1 MRILLDTH
9 TILWWV
15 DGSDQLSTLA
25 RDLISD
31 PQTSNVLSVVTLWEV
46 AIKYHLGRLRIPG
59 TPEEFFANL
68 TEELDLTMLPIEKA
82 YAFTAAALP
91 LHHRDPFGRM
101 LIAQAIVEQVPI
113 LSSDARLARYPVRI
127 LW

>member
-15 DGSDQLSTLA
+15 GDSDQLSTLA

-68 TEELDLTMLPIEKA
+68 TEHLDLTMLPIEMA

-91 LHHRDPFGRM
+91 LHHRDPFDRM